1 MKSLALY
8 IDKWYIIGAVSIDGI
23 TRLVNL
29 PNHED
34 RIWLYFYED
43 IANDEISYGK
53 GFQSK
58 YRNNESHYYG
68 DVFSLITQSSAKYT
82 MFKRSQPMK
91 GIFKSSKIFDDLR
104 KDIDEDGDITT
115 YISFSKDISLASR
128 LLFLEEL
135 KAERFVVKESV
146 ARISHLALEYA
157 AKKSYYTE
165 DGYYLVLNACNENL
179 HYALYQK
186 TEDLFNREKED
197 MLEGMGTDVRSRA
210 LVEHIVDSINE
221 REHFLKTKEERESEY
236 LRMTQ
241 YVDDWLVK
249 LSAARGFIPI
259 QLTNVTLSHDP
270 YKEYSV
276 QVKKTKIDERT
287 EKIVKDIINVIVR
300 FVKDANVSHE
310 QLKGILFLGNTFT
323 NIQFTKELCS
333 YYNLGNSKM
342 VNLKDS
348 DLSSLVSAYTF
359 IDCNQFSATQNALR
373 GNAEAELRRIRI
385 AEEEEAALKRA
396 KEEADAV
403 AAVEREATEAARKFK
418 NAMDRGYDAE
428 REHNYDDM
436 EEYFHIA
443 LGLRPDN
450 EEAKQKHEEALRKK
464 AELAVQQN
472 NYKEKIQQAKA
483 AYDENDYETAKFK
496 AEEAL
501 GYMPESK
508 EALRIK
514 EDAHRRIK
522 SQKDL
527 ERYLDRADLFIAQR
541 AYNEARLELQKA
553 RLLDVDEKE
562 IIEREVKI
570 AKDQHAFDTKVGE
583 LTNNLNSALS
593 EGRYDDALKFCNE
606 LIEFD
611 FANSRRWSAKIA
623 EINSKKER
631 AAEEQKRWNT
641 ILSDIKT
648 AQWNENYLRMIEL
661 CNEALSIDKGN
672 QDVLELLSN
681 AENKAKDQK
690 VKSYVDKAYEFIFAG
705 SYKSAI
711 DLLNQALL
719 IDEDNNELT
728 ELIRKYS
735 KKLEVITA
743 RIKEIENLV
752 KEHENVFDYKSAIEC
767 CSRLISIDKENKD
780 KWQSEHSRLQSLQI
794 EKSDLEL
801 NFRRKKADIRQL
813 IRSGDCTSA
822 LKQIEFVKTRYHEFG
837 IKSHDNEFNDLISEA
852 NPQTISQKTPTKSDS
867 MNACVTPSAK
877 SRNRRKNSKSSKGVE
892 NNSQKGLTH
901 SQDKAKEPLIKNKII
916 KSEGLNLLKLKQYI
930 KAKRYFALQTNN
942 EMAGICTEL
951 IKLEKAQNNGT
962 ISPSESDRLKELYK
976 RFDII

>member
-58 YRNNESHYYG
+58 YRNNEPHYYG

-82 MFKRSQPMK
+82 MFKLPQPMK
-91 GIFKSSKIFDDLR
+91 DIFKSSKIFDDLR

-115 YISFSKDISLASR
+115 YISFSKDISLASH

-221 REHFLKTKEERESEY
+221 REHFLQTKEERESEY

-333 YYNLGNSKM
+333 YYNLDNSKM

-514 EDAHRRIK
+514 EDAYRRIK

-541 AYNEARLELQKA
+541 AYNEASLELQKA

-562 IIEREVKI
+562 IIEREAKI
-570 AKDQHAFDTKVGE
+570 AKDQHAFDTKVRE
-583 LTNNLNSALS
+583 LTNTLNSALS

-631 AAEEQKRWNT
+631 AAEEQKRWDKLIRDIDSTLLSEDWTKLNELCKEALA
-641 ILSDIKT
+641 IRENSDIRSKLDKSESKL
-648 AQWNENYLRMIEL
+648 AEIRKNE
-661 CNEALSIDKGN
+661 
-672 QDVLELLSN
+672 QFT
-681 AENKAKDQK
+681 KAM
-690 VKSYVDKAYEFIFAG
+690 SEI
-705 SYKSAI
+705 
-711 DLLNQALL
+711 
-719 IDEDNNELT
+719 NELAIKK
-728 ELIRKYS
+728 EFDEANSKLNSLERSLKKDGLLDSSKEKLIRDTRKS
-735 KKLEVITA
+735 LFDFGQSSSASADRPREPERNNNRTRVTGFSNEPKKPQRPKRPV
-743 RIKEIENLV
+743 V
-752 KEHENVFDYKSAIEC
+752 DSDFDWDFGTPQKPKKPIQKS
-767 CSRLISIDKENKD
+767 LNPKQQNP
-780 KWQSEHSRLQSLQI
+780 
-794 EKSDLEL
+794 KSNDS
-801 NFRRKKADIRQL
+801 FFD
-813 IRSGDCTSA
+813 SA
-822 LKQIEFVKTRYHEFG
+822 TTKQPK
-837 IKSHDNEFNDLISEA
+837 IKSGGSKPIGLITNDDFN
-852 NPQTISQKTPTKSDS
+852 
-867 MNACVTPSAK
+867 
-877 SRNRRKNSKSSKGVE
+877 
-892 NNSQKGLTH
+892 
-901 SQDKAKEPLIKNKII
+901 
-916 KSEGLNLLKLKQYI
+916 
-930 KAKRYFALQTNN
+930 F
-942 EMAGICTEL
+942 
-951 IKLEKAQNNGT
+951 
-962 ISPSESDRLKELYK
+962 
-976 RFDII
+976 

>member
-58 YRNNESHYYG
+58 YRNNEPHYYG

-82 MFKRSQPMK
+82 MFKLPQPMK
-91 GIFKSSKIFDDLR
+91 DIFKSSKIFDDLR

-221 REHFLKTKEERESEY
+221 REHFLQTKEERESEY

-333 YYNLGNSKM
+333 YYNLDNSKM

-514 EDAHRRIK
+514 EDAYRRIK

-541 AYNEARLELQKA
+541 AYNEASLELQKA

-562 IIEREVKI
+562 IIEREAKI
-570 AKDQHAFDTKVGE
+570 AKDQHAFDTKVRE
-583 LTNNLNSALS
+583 LTNTLNSALS

-631 AAEEQKRWNT
+631 AAEEQKRWDKLIRDIDSTLLSEDWTKLNELCKEALA
-641 ILSDIKT
+641 IRENSDIRSKLDKSESKL
-648 AQWNENYLRMIEL
+648 AEIRKNE
-661 CNEALSIDKGN
+661 
-672 QDVLELLSN
+672 QFT
-681 AENKAKDQK
+681 KAM
-690 VKSYVDKAYEFIFAG
+690 SEI
-705 SYKSAI
+705 
-711 DLLNQALL
+711 
-719 IDEDNNELT
+719 NELAIKK
-728 ELIRKYS
+728 EFDEANSKLNSLERSLKKDGLLDSSKEKLIRDTRKS
-735 KKLEVITA
+735 LFDFGQSSSASADRPREPERNNNRTRVTGFSNEPKKPQRPKRPV
-743 RIKEIENLV
+743 V
-752 KEHENVFDYKSAIEC
+752 DSDFDWDFGTPQKPKKPIQKS
-767 CSRLISIDKENKD
+767 LNPKQQNP
-780 KWQSEHSRLQSLQI
+780 
-794 EKSDLEL
+794 KSNDS
-801 NFRRKKADIRQL
+801 FFD
-813 IRSGDCTSA
+813 SA
-822 LKQIEFVKTRYHEFG
+822 TTKQPK
-837 IKSHDNEFNDLISEA
+837 IKSGGSKPIGLITNDDFN
-852 NPQTISQKTPTKSDS
+852 
-867 MNACVTPSAK
+867 
-877 SRNRRKNSKSSKGVE
+877 
-892 NNSQKGLTH
+892 
-901 SQDKAKEPLIKNKII
+901 
-916 KSEGLNLLKLKQYI
+916 
-930 KAKRYFALQTNN
+930 F
-942 EMAGICTEL
+942 
-951 IKLEKAQNNGT
+951 
-962 ISPSESDRLKELYK
+962 
-976 RFDII
+976 